1 MGVEV
6 SQTRIFSLST
16 HFTDNHILRLP
27 PDLGFN
33 RAKKQ
38 IYRPDFVMNHFV
50 HYSVVT
56 RRILDEP
63 MEGSPRFAERSPFE
77 RRVDELNEGF
87 LLHTK
92 TTGPEMTSKWR
103 EKCPRKSITVGKNPC
118 KVGIPSEEII
128 LGEKTN
134 SLAKGD
140 DEGSSKAFQSNCY
153 RHGRVMK
160 EWVPKLEAALQLMS
174 KPMGEQQRL

>member
-1 MGVEV
+1 
-6 SQTRIFSLST
+6 
-16 HFTDNHILRLP
+16 
-27 PDLGFN
+27 
-33 RAKKQ
+33 
-38 IYRPDFVMNHFV
+38 
-50 HYSVVT
+50 
-56 RRILDEP
+56 
-63 MEGSPRFAERSPFE
+63 
-77 RRVDELNEGF
+77 
-87 LLHTK
+87 
-92 TTGPEMTSKWR
+92 MTSKWR

-160 EWVPKLEAALQLMS
+160 EWVPKLEAALKLMN